1 MLAAG
6 PKPDLVKR
14 CVGALE
20 RFVRAG
26 KLQRQGYVLAGCH
39 GRDQMERL
47 EDDADGLGAKRC
59 AAILARLRDVA
70 AGDDNPAAAH
80 ALEPGRHHQQRAFA
94 RARRTDDAD
103 RVASLDREIHILEDC
118 YRTSTA
124 RQRQLDLIELNGVH
138 GLVLSGFDW
147 GIVKGGAWSND
158 VDLPG
163 ACVPSQAS
171 PMTQA
176 LPKPLLL
183 LLELVAVS
191 IAFFALGARPALASE
206 PITIVAFGDSLTA
219 GYGLAAADS
228 FPAKLEA
235 ALRERG
241 HDVTVINAGVSGDTV
256 EEGLARLD
264 WSVPDTADAV
274 IVELGA
280 NNALRGMD
288 PSAAREALDELIGR
302 LRARKAE
309 VLIAGMEASRSLG
322 HAYVEVF
329 GTMYPDL
336 AQKYDT
342 LLYPFFLEGVALIR
356 RSISPTAWHPNPKGV
371 DVIVW
376 WMLASVEALIARV
389 EAKRGQ

>member
-1 MLAAG
+1 
-6 PKPDLVKR
+6 
-14 CVGALE
+14 
-20 RFVRAG
+20 
-26 KLQRQGYVLAGCH
+26 
-39 GRDQMERL
+39 
-47 EDDADGLGAKRC
+47 
-59 AAILARLRDVA
+59 
-70 AGDDNPAAAH
+70 
-80 ALEPGRHHQQRAFA
+80 
-94 RARRTDDAD
+94 
-103 RVASLDREIHILEDC
+103 
-118 YRTSTA
+118 
-124 RQRQLDLIELNGVH
+124 
-138 GLVLSGFDW
+138 
-147 GIVKGGAWSND
+147 
-158 VDLPG
+158 
-163 ACVPSQAS
+163 
-171 PMTQA
+171 MTQA

-191 IAFFALGARPALASE
+191 IAFFALDARPALASE

-342 LLYPFFLEGVALIR
+342 LLYPFFLEGVALDPALNQ
-356 RSISPTAWHPNPKGV
+356 SDGLHPNPKGV
-371 DVIVW
+371 DVIVGR
-376 WMLASVEALIARV
+376 MLASVEALIARV